1 MLQVLSTHK
10 RDAANICTVIQL
22 AKIGIKLIKDK
33 KKGFFNYLRGR
44 KQQEKEIMQEFLV
57 LKEEEK
63 REILEQFI
71 TLRRSLEERMPA
83 ADYRFIKEKVSSAMQ
98 SGKLARDGFG
108 FNPIIVDLQ
117 TACIVGGEI
126 GFQREIIM
134 SILLNRCIEA
144 GTATIEEAKQQ
155 FGESTA
161 NILQNLAQITAL
173 YAKSPTIETENFRNL
188 LLSFT
193 NDMRVI
199 LIMIASRL
207 VMLRRLFN
215 SADESARKLVAR
227 EATKLYIPLAHKLG
241 FYKLKSEMED
251 LSLRYTE
258 TEIYNELS
266 RKLEETAASREDYI
280 ASFIKPIEKMLKM
293 QPHLKYRIKGRTKS
307 INSIWQKMKKQQ
319 RPFEQ
324 IYDLFAIRIII
335 DSEPQNEKSEC
346 WHVYS
351 IIADMYTPNP
361 HRLRDWLS
369 VPKSNGY
376 ESLHTTVMGPEGRW
390 VEVQIRTERMDA
402 VAEHGLAA
410 HWRYKGIKSEK
421 GLDNLLASIR
431 DTLQNLSEEETTAN
445 KFKMELY
452 KDEIFIFTP
461 KGDLYRLAKGATI
474 LDFAFSIHTG
484 LGCKCTGALVNGRNV
499 PLRHVLNNGDQVEII
514 TSNSQTP
521 KQAWLNI
528 AQTGRARSKIRQ
540 ALKEISARQA
550 DMGRETVIR
559 KLKNHKI
566 EFDESVMDH
575 LIRKMGYKR
584 LSDFFQHVAEGHID
598 VGEILK
604 RYQALTNPESEQGD
618 TARSAG
624 GFTFISDKESRGS
637 QDVLVIERNLKGV
650 DYKLAKCCAPIF
662 GDEIFGF
669 VTINGGISIH
679 RKDCSNAKEL
689 QERYPYRVIEARWS
703 DIDNSSTLFPVTLRI
718 VGHDDIGIVNNITS
732 VISQEKDVMMRGIN
746 IESHD
751 TLFSGTLS
759 LMINDK
765 LKLNKLIGKIENI
778 KGVKQVKRG

>member
-1 MLQVLSTHK
+1 
-10 RDAANICTVIQL
+10 
-22 AKIGIKLIKDK
+22 
-33 KKGFFNYLRGR
+33 
-44 KQQEKEIMQEFLV
+44 MQELLV
-57 LKEEEK
+57 LTLEEK
-63 REILEQFI
+63 KELFGLINE
-71 TLRRSLEERMPA
+71 LRKNAEGKLSSN
-83 ADYRFIKEKVSSAMQ
+83 DYRFVRERITDSVKQ
-98 SGKLARDGFG
+98 GKITRDRLG
-108 FNPIIVDLQ
+108 FNPIIIELK
-117 TACIVGGEI
+117 TAMLVSQEI
-126 GFQREIIM
+126 GYQREIII
-134 SILLNRCIEA
+134 SILINRCIQA
-144 GTATIEEAKQQ
+144 GTATIEEMKEEL
-155 FGESTA
+155 GESA
-161 NILQNLAQITAL
+161 VKILENLAQINSI

-199 LIMIASRL
+199 LIMIANRL
-207 VMLRRLFN
+207 VLLRSLFC
-215 SADESARKLVAR
+215 STDDEARKLVAR
-227 EATKLYIPLAHKLG
+227 EASKLYIPLAHKLG

-251 LSLRYTE
+251 LALRYTE
-258 TEIYNELS
+258 TEIYAELS
-266 RKLEETAASREDYI
+266 RKVEETAASREDYI
-280 ASFIKPIEKMLKM
+280 ASFIKPIERQLMM

-335 DSEPQNEKSEC
+335 DSEPKNEKSEC

-410 HWRYKGIKSEK
+410 HWRYKGVKSEQ

-431 DTLQNLSEEETTAN
+431 DTLENMSEEESNDN

-452 KDEIFIFTP
+452 KDEMFIFSP
-461 KGDLYRLAKGATI
+461 KGDLFRLSKGATI

-499 PLRHVLNNGDQVEII
+499 PIRHVLNNGDQVEII

-528 AQTGRARSKIRQ
+528 ARTSRARNKIRQ
-540 ALKEISARQA
+540 ALKEISSRQA
-550 DMGRETVIR
+550 DMGREAVIR

-566 EFDESVMDH
+566 EFDESIMDH
-575 LIRKMGYKR
+575 LIRKMGFKR
-584 LSDFFQHVAEGHID
+584 LSDFFQKVAEGHID
-598 VGEILK
+598 IADVLK
-604 RYQALTNPESEQGD
+604 RYQAIQNPESENSEH
-618 TARSAG
+618 TRSAG
-624 GFTFISDKESRGS
+624 EFTFVDKESKGS
-637 QDVLVIERNLKGV
+637 NDVLVIERNLKGV

-662 GDEIFGF
+662 GDDIFGF

-679 RKDCSNAKEL
+679 RRDCTNAKQL
-689 QERYPYRVIEARWS
+689 IERYPYRVIEARWS
-703 DIDNSSTLFPVTLRI
+703 EVENGGAQFPVSLRI

-732 VISQEKDVMMRGIN
+732 IISQEKDVIMRGIN

-751 TLFSGTLS
+751 TLFSGTLQ
-759 LMINDK
+759 LLINDK
-765 LKLNKLIGKIENI
+765 LKLNKLIAKIEGI

>member
-1 MLQVLSTHK
+1 MTFTEDEK
-10 RDAANICTVIQL
+10 RAIKTCL
-22 AKIGIKLIKDK
+22 YKIGKNSEGSIKHS
-33 KKGFFNYLRGR
+33 NY
-44 KQQEKEIMQEFLV
+44 
-57 LKEEEK
+57 
-63 REILEQFI
+63 
-71 TLRRSLEERMPA
+71 T
-83 ADYRFIKEKVSSAMQ
+83 FIKEKIASAIADG
-98 SGKLARDGFG
+98 SIRRDTFG
-108 FNPIIVDLQ
+108 LNPILTDLN
-117 TACIVGGEI
+117 TAIIVGNEI
-126 GFQREIIM
+126 GYQKEIIT
-134 SILLNRCIEA
+134 SIIVNRCVQA
-144 GTATIEEAKQQ
+144 GNVTIDEVREQ
-155 FGESTA
+155 FGENA
-161 NILQNLAQITAL
+161 AKILTNLAQINEL
-173 YAKSPTIETENFRNL
+173 YSKSPTIETENFRNL

-199 LIMIASRL
+199 LIIISSRL
-207 VMLRRLFN
+207 VLLRELSGFH
-215 SADESARKLVAR
+215 DKEARILVAR
-227 EATKLYIPLAHKLG
+227 EASKLYIPLAHKLG

-251 LSLRYTE
+251 LALRYTE
-258 TEIYNELS
+258 SEIYAELS
-266 RKLEETAASREDYI
+266 NKLEETAASREDYI
-280 ASFIKPIEKMLKM
+280 ASFIKPIERQLKTM
-293 QPHLKYRIKGRTKS
+293 PHLKYRIKGRTKS

-346 WHVYS
+346 WQVYS
-351 IIADMYTPNP
+351 IVADMYTPNP

-390 VEVQIRTERMDA
+390 VEVQIRTERMDTI
-402 VAEHGLAA
+402 AEHGLAA

-431 DTLQNLSEEETTAN
+431 DTLQNLSEEEASEN

-461 KGDLYRLAKGATI
+461 KGDLFRLTKGATI

-499 PLRHVLNNGDQVEII
+499 PIRHVLNNGDQVEII

-521 KQAWLNI
+521 KQAWLSI
-528 AQTGRARSKIRQ
+528 AKTGRARTKIRQ

-550 DMGRETVIR
+550 DMGREAIAR

-566 EFDESVMDH
+566 EMDESIMDH
-575 LIRKMGYKR
+575 LIRKMGFKR
-584 LSDFFQHVAEGHID
+584 LSDFYQNVAEGSID
-598 VGEILK
+598 MADVLK
-604 RYQALTNPESEQGD
+604 RYQSILNPESENGE
-618 TARSAG
+618 TVRSADN
-624 GFTFISDKESRGS
+624 FTFINNNETKGTS
-637 QDVLVIERNLKGV
+637 DVLIIERNLKGV
-650 DYKLAKCCAPIF
+650 DYKLAKCCSPIF
-662 GDEIFGF
+662 GDDVFGF

-679 RKDCSNAKEL
+679 RKDCSNARQL

-703 DIDNSSTLFPVTLRI
+703 EMEKNTALFPVTLRI

-732 VISQEKDVMMRGIN
+732 IISQEKDVMMRGIN

-751 TLFSGTLS
+751 TLFSGTIS
-759 LMINDK
+759 LMINDNNR
-765 LKLNKLIGKIENI
+765 LNKLITKISNI

>member
-1 MLQVLSTHK
+1 MTFTEDEK
-10 RDAANICTVIQL
+10 RAIKTCL
-22 AKIGIKLIKDK
+22 YKIGKNSEGSIKH
-33 KKGFFNYLRGR
+33 
-44 KQQEKEIMQEFLV
+44 
-57 LKEEEK
+57 
-63 REILEQFI
+63 
-71 TLRRSLEERMPA
+71 S
-83 ADYRFIKEKVSSAMQ
+83 DYTFIKEKIASAIADG
-98 SGKLARDGFG
+98 SIRRDTFG
-108 FNPIIVDLQ
+108 LNPILTDLN
-117 TACIVGGEI
+117 TAIIVGNEI
-126 GFQREIIM
+126 GYQKEIIT
-134 SILLNRCIEA
+134 SIIVNRCVQA
-144 GTATIEEAKQQ
+144 GNVTIDEVREQ
-155 FGESTA
+155 FGENA
-161 NILQNLAQITAL
+161 AKILTNLAQINEL
-173 YAKSPTIETENFRNL
+173 YSKSPTIETENFRNL

-199 LIMIASRL
+199 LIIISSRL
-207 VMLRRLFN
+207 VLLRELSGFH
-215 SADESARKLVAR
+215 DKEARILVAR
-227 EATKLYIPLAHKLG
+227 EASKLYIPLAHKLG

-251 LSLRYTE
+251 LALRYTE
-258 TEIYNELS
+258 SEIYAELS
-266 RKLEETAASREDYI
+266 NKLEETAASREDYI
-280 ASFIKPIEKMLKM
+280 ASFIKPIERQLKTM
-293 QPHLKYRIKGRTKS
+293 PHLKYRIKGRTKS

-346 WHVYS
+346 WQVYS
-351 IIADMYTPNP
+351 IVADMYTPNP

-390 VEVQIRTERMDA
+390 VEVQIRTERMDTI
-402 VAEHGLAA
+402 AEHGLAA

-431 DTLQNLSEEETTAN
+431 DTLQNLSEEEASEN

-461 KGDLYRLAKGATI
+461 KGDLFRLTKGATI

-499 PLRHVLNNGDQVEII
+499 PIRHVLNNGDQVEII

-521 KQAWLNI
+521 KQAWLSI
-528 AQTGRARSKIRQ
+528 AKTGRARTKIRQ

-550 DMGRETVIR
+550 DMGREAIAR

-566 EFDESVMDH
+566 EMDESIMDH
-575 LIRKMGYKR
+575 LIRKMGFKR
-584 LSDFFQHVAEGHID
+584 LSDFYQNVAEGSID
-598 VGEILK
+598 MADVLK
-604 RYQALTNPESEQGD
+604 RYQSILNPESENGE
-618 TARSAG
+618 TVRSADN
-624 GFTFISDKESRGS
+624 FTFINNNETKGTS
-637 QDVLVIERNLKGV
+637 DVLIIERNLKGV
-650 DYKLAKCCAPIF
+650 DYKLAKCCSPIF
-662 GDEIFGF
+662 GDDVFGF

-679 RKDCSNAKEL
+679 RKDCSNARQL

-703 DIDNSSTLFPVTLRI
+703 EMEKNTALFPVTLRI

-732 VISQEKDVMMRGIN
+732 IISQEKDVMMRGIN

-751 TLFSGTLS
+751 TLFSGTIS
-759 LMINDK
+759 LMINDNNR
-765 LKLNKLIGKIENI
+765 LNKLITKISNI

>member
-1 MLQVLSTHK
+1 
-10 RDAANICTVIQL
+10 
-22 AKIGIKLIKDK
+22 
-33 KKGFFNYLRGR
+33 
-44 KQQEKEIMQEFLV
+44 MQELLV
-57 LKEEEK
+57 LTLEEK
-63 REILEQFI
+63 KELFGLIRE
-71 TLRRSLEERMPA
+71 LRKNAEGKLSSS
-83 ADYRFIKEKVSSAMQ
+83 DYRFVRERITDSVKQ
-98 SGKLARDGFG
+98 GKITRDGLG
-108 FNPIIVDLQ
+108 FNPIIIELK
-117 TACIVGGEI
+117 TAMLVSQEI
-126 GFQREIIM
+126 GYQREIII
-134 SILLNRCIEA
+134 SILINRCIQA
-144 GTATIEEAKQQ
+144 GTATIEEMKGEL
-155 FGESTA
+155 GESA
-161 NILQNLAQITAL
+161 VKILENLAQINSI
-173 YAKSPTIETENFRNL
+173 YAKSPTIETENFRKL

-199 LIMIASRL
+199 LIMIANRL
-207 VMLRRLFN
+207 VLLRSLFN
-215 SADESARKLVAR
+215 STDDEARKLVAR
-227 EATKLYIPLAHKLG
+227 EASKLYIPLAHKLG

-251 LSLRYTE
+251 LALRYTE
-258 TEIYNELS
+258 TEIYSELS
-266 RKLEETAASREDYI
+266 RKVEETAASREDYI
-280 ASFIKPIEKMLKM
+280 ASFIKPIERQLMM

-335 DSEPQNEKSEC
+335 DSEPKNEKSEC

-410 HWRYKGIKSEK
+410 HWRYKGVKSEQ

-431 DTLQNLSEEETTAN
+431 DTLENMSEEESNDN

-452 KDEIFIFTP
+452 KDEMFIFSP
-461 KGDLYRLAKGATI
+461 KGDLFRLSKGATI

-499 PLRHVLNNGDQVEII
+499 PIRHVLNNGDQVEII

-528 AQTGRARSKIRQ
+528 ARTSRARNKIRQ
-540 ALKEISARQA
+540 ALKEISSRQA
-550 DMGRETVIR
+550 DMGREAVIR

-566 EFDESVMDH
+566 EFDESIMDH
-575 LIRKMGYKR
+575 LIRKMGFKR
-584 LSDFFQHVAEGHID
+584 LSDFFQKVAEGHID
-598 VGEILK
+598 IADVLK
-604 RYQALTNPESEQGD
+604 RYQAIQNPESDNAEH
-618 TARSAG
+618 TRSAG
-624 GFTFISDKESRGS
+624 EFTFVDKESKGS
-637 QDVLVIERNLKGV
+637 NDVLVIERNLKGV

-662 GDEIFGF
+662 GDDIFGF

-679 RKDCSNAKEL
+679 RRDCTNARQL
-689 QERYPYRVIEARWS
+689 MERYPYRVIEARWS
-703 DIDNSSTLFPVTLRI
+703 EVENGGAQFPVTLRI

-732 VISQEKDVMMRGIN
+732 IISQEKDVIMRGIN

-751 TLFSGTLS
+751 TLFSGTLQ
-759 LMINDK
+759 LLINDR
-765 LKLNKLIGKIENI
+765 LKLNKLIAKIEGI

>member
-1 MLQVLSTHK
+1 MEEILKFREEERVKVTGLARELAKNIEGTLK
-10 RDAANICTVIQL
+10 ANKFRFIRQKIQL
-22 AKIGIKLIKDK
+22 AIETGKIMRD
-33 KKGFFNYLRGR
+33 
-44 KQQEKEIMQEFLV
+44 
-57 LKEEEK
+57 
-63 REILEQFI
+63 
-71 TLRRSLEERMPA
+71 SL
-83 ADYRFIKEKVSSAMQ
+83 
-98 SGKLARDGFG
+98 G
-108 FNPIIVDLQ
+108 FNPIVNDMQ
-117 TACIVGGEI
+117 TALLVGHEI
-126 GFQREIIM
+126 GYQHEIVA
-134 SILLNRCIEA
+134 SILLNRCIQA
-144 GTATIEEAKQQ
+144 GTATIDEVKAE
-155 FGESTA
+155 FGENTA
-161 NILQNLAQITAL
+161 KILTNLAQINSL

-207 VMLRRLFN
+207 VLLRALF
-215 SADESARKLVAR
+215 SHDDAEARKMVAR
-227 EATKLYIPLAHKLG
+227 EASKLYIPLAHKLG

-251 LSLRYTE
+251 LAMRYTE
-258 TEIYNELS
+258 SEVYAELN
-266 RKLEETAASREDYI
+266 RKLEETAASREDYM
-280 ASFIKPIEKMLKM
+280 ASFIKPIERQLKML
-293 QPHLKYRIKGRTKS
+293 PHLKYRIKGRTKS

-346 WHVYS
+346 WQVYS
-351 IIADMYTPNP
+351 IVADMYTPNP

-410 HWRYKGIKSEK
+410 HWRYKGVQSEK

-431 DTLQNLSEEETTAN
+431 DTLENMSEENITDN

-461 KGDLYRLAKGATI
+461 KGDLYRLPKGATV

-484 LGCKCTGALVNGRNV
+484 LGCRCTGALVNGRNV
-499 PLRHVLNNGDQVEII
+499 PIRHTLNNGDQVEII

-540 ALKEISARQA
+540 AMKEIVARQA
-550 DMGRETVIR
+550 DMGREAVVR

-566 EFDESVMDH
+566 EFDESIMDH
-575 LIRKMGYKR
+575 LIRKMGFKR
-584 LSDFFQHVAEGHID
+584 LTDFYQNVADGTID
-598 VGEILK
+598 MADILK
-604 RYQALTNPESEQGD
+604 KYQAILNPENGEQS
-618 TARSAG
+618 RSADN
-624 GFTFISDKESRGS
+624 FTFISEKETKGS
-637 QDVLVIERNLKGV
+637 SDVLVIERNLKGV
-650 DYKLAKCCAPIF
+650 DYKFARCCSPVF

-679 RKDCSNAKEL
+679 RKDCANARQL
-689 QERYPYRVIEARWS
+689 IERYPYRVIEARWS
-703 DIDNSSTLFPVTLRI
+703 DMEGSNAMFPIALRI
-718 VGHDDIGIVNNITS
+718 VGHDDISIVNNITS
-732 VISQEKDVMMRGIN
+732 VISQEKDVTMRGIN

-759 LMINDK
+759 LLINGNM
-765 LKLNKLIGKIENI
+765 KLNRLIEKIEAI

>member
-1 MLQVLSTHK
+1 MQGVL
-10 RDAANICTVIQL
+10 
-22 AKIGIKLIKDK
+22 
-33 KKGFFNYLRGR
+33 
-44 KQQEKEIMQEFLV
+44 EFTA
-57 LKEEEK
+57 EEK
-63 REILEQFI
+63 REIKELTVLLRKSIEGRVPAGDFRFLKKRISDAASQGSI
-71 TLRRSLEERMPA
+71 T
-83 ADYRFIKEKVSSAMQ
+83 
-98 SGKLARDGFG
+98 RDAFG
-108 FNPIIVDLQ
+108 FNPIIIDLQ
-117 TACIVGGEI
+117 TAFIVGQEI

-134 SILLNRCIEA
+134 SILLNRAVQA
-144 GTATIEEAKQQ
+144 GTANIDEIKDTLGGNA
-155 FGESTA
+155 A
-161 NILQNLAQITAL
+161 NILENLAQINAL

-207 VMLRRLFN
+207 VMLRRLFD
-215 SADESARKLVAR
+215 STDDAARRLVAN
-227 EATKLYIPLAHKLG
+227 EASKLYIPLAHKLG

-251 LSLRYTE
+251 LALRYTE
-258 TEIYNELS
+258 TEIYAELS

-280 ASFIKPIEKMLKM
+280 ASFIKPIDAKLRAL
-293 QPHLKYRIKGRTKS
+293 PHLKYRIKGRTKS

-351 IIADMYTPNP
+351 MIADMYTPNP

-431 DTLQNLSEEETTAN
+431 DTLQNLSEEEASEN

-461 KGDLYRLAKGATI
+461 KGDLFRLSKGATI

-499 PLRHVLNNGDQVEII
+499 PIRHVLNNGDQVEII
-514 TSNSQTP
+514 TSNSQSP
-521 KQAWLNI
+521 KQAWLSI
-528 AQTGRARSKIRQ
+528 AKTGRARSKIRQ
-540 ALKEISARQA
+540 ALKEISAKQA
-550 DMGRETVIR
+550 DMGREAVIR

-566 EFDESVMDH
+566 EFEEAVMDH
-575 LIRKMGYKR
+575 LIRKMGFKR
-584 LSDFFQHVAEGHID
+584 LSDFFQNVAEGNID
-598 VGEILK
+598 IADILK
-604 RYQALTNPESEQGD
+604 RYQALVNHESEQGEHS
-618 TARSAG
+618 RSAG
-624 GFTFISDKESRGS
+624 EFTYINDKETKGS
-637 QDVLVIERNLKGV
+637 NDVLVIERNLKGV
-650 DYKLAKCCAPIF
+650 DYKLAKCCTPIF

-679 RKDCSNAKEL
+679 RKDCTNARQL

-703 DIDNSSTLFPVTLRI
+703 DVDSHGAQFPVTLRI

-765 LKLNKLIGKIENI
+765 LKLNKLIAKIENI

>member
-1 MLQVLSTHK
+1 MPEL
-10 RDAANICTVIQL
+10 
-22 AKIGIKLIKDK
+22 
-33 KKGFFNYLRGR
+33 
-44 KQQEKEIMQEFLV
+44 LV
-57 LKEEEK
+57 LTLEEK
-63 REILEQFI
+63 KELFGLINE
-71 TLRRSLEERMPA
+71 LRKNAEGKLSSN
-83 ADYRFIKEKVSSAMQ
+83 DYRFVKERITDSVKQ
-98 SGKLARDGFG
+98 GKITRDGLG
-108 FNPIIVDLQ
+108 FNPIIIELK
-117 TACIVGGEI
+117 TAMLVSQEI
-126 GFQREIIM
+126 GYQREIII
-134 SILLNRCIEA
+134 SILINRCIQA
-144 GTATIEEAKQQ
+144 GTATIEEMKEEL
-155 FGESTA
+155 GESA
-161 NILQNLAQITAL
+161 VKILENLAQINSI
-173 YAKSPTIETENFRNL
+173 YAKSPTIETENFRKL

-199 LIMIASRL
+199 LIMIANRL
-207 VMLRRLFN
+207 VLLRSLFC
-215 SADESARKLVAR
+215 STDDEARKLVAR
-227 EATKLYIPLAHKLG
+227 EASKLYIPLAHKLG

-251 LSLRYTE
+251 LALRYTE
-258 TEIYNELS
+258 TEIYAELS
-266 RKLEETAASREDYI
+266 RKVEETAASREDYI
-280 ASFIKPIEKMLKM
+280 ASFIKPIERQLMM

-335 DSEPQNEKSEC
+335 DSEPKNEKSEC

-410 HWRYKGIKSEK
+410 HWRYKGVKSEQ

-431 DTLQNLSEEETTAN
+431 DTLENMSEEESNDN

-452 KDEIFIFTP
+452 KDEMFIFSP
-461 KGDLYRLAKGATI
+461 KGDLFRLSKGATI

-499 PLRHVLNNGDQVEII
+499 PIRHVLNNGDQVEII

-528 AQTGRARSKIRQ
+528 ARTSRARNKIRQ
-540 ALKEISARQA
+540 ALKEISSRQA
-550 DMGRETVIR
+550 DMGREAVIR

-566 EFDESVMDH
+566 EFDESIMDH
-575 LIRKMGYKR
+575 LIRKMGFKR
-584 LSDFFQHVAEGHID
+584 LSDFFQKVAEGHID
-598 VGEILK
+598 IADVLK
-604 RYQALTNPESEQGD
+604 RYQAIQNPESENSEH
-618 TARSAG
+618 TRSAG
-624 GFTFISDKESRGS
+624 EFTFVDKESKGS
-637 QDVLVIERNLKGV
+637 NDVLVIERNLKGV

-662 GDEIFGF
+662 GDDIFGF

-679 RKDCSNAKEL
+679 RRDCTNAKQL
-689 QERYPYRVIEARWS
+689 IERYPYRVIEARWS
-703 DIDNSSTLFPVTLRI
+703 EVENGVAQFPVTLRI

-732 VISQEKDVMMRGIN
+732 IISQEKDVIMRGIN

-751 TLFSGTLS
+751 TLFSGTLQ
-759 LMINDK
+759 LLINDR
-765 LKLNKLIGKIENI
+765 LKLNKLIAKIEGI

>member
-1 MLQVLSTHK
+1 MGEL
-10 RDAANICTVIQL
+10 
-22 AKIGIKLIKDK
+22 LIHTDEERKD
-33 KKGFFNYLRGR
+33 
-44 KQQEKEIMQEFLV
+44 
-57 LKEEEK
+57 
-63 REILEQFI
+63 ILELIEVLTKNIEGGIHSNSYSYIRERTVNAMTEGKI
-71 TLRRSLEERMPA
+71 T
-83 ADYRFIKEKVSSAMQ
+83 
-98 SGKLARDGFG
+98 RDTLGFS
-108 FNPIIVDLQ
+108 PVITDMQ
-117 TACIVGGEI
+117 TAVLVGHEI
-126 GFQREIIM
+126 GFQNEIIT
-134 SILLNRCIEA
+134 SILLNRCVNA
-144 GTATIEEAKQQ
+144 GTANIDEIKEI
-155 FGESTA
+155 FGESVTK
-161 NILQNLAQITAL
+161 ILTNLMQINSL
-173 YAKSPTIETENFRNL
+173 YAKSPTIESENFRNL

-207 VMLRRLFN
+207 VMLRGLFN
-215 SADESARKLVAR
+215 SDNEEARRLLAH
-227 EATKLYIPLAHKLG
+227 EASKLYIPLAHKLG

-251 LSLRYTE
+251 LALRYTE
-258 TEIYNELS
+258 TEIYAELS
-266 RKLEETAASREDYI
+266 RKLEETADSREDYI
-280 ASFIKPIEKMLKM
+280 AQFIKPIERQLKM
-293 QPHLKYRIKGRTKS
+293 QPHIKFRIKGRTKS

-346 WHVYS
+346 WQVYS
-351 IIADMYTPNP
+351 IVADMYTPNP

-410 HWRYKGIKSEK
+410 HWRYKGVQSEK

-431 DTLQNLSEEETTAN
+431 DTLENMSEDSAAES

-461 KGDLYRLAKGATI
+461 KGDLYRLPKGATI

-484 LGCKCTGALVNGRNV
+484 LGCRCTGALVNGRNV
-499 PLRHVLNNGDQVEII
+499 PIRHALNNGDQVEII

-528 AQTGRARSKIRQ
+528 AQTGRARAKIRQ

-550 DMGRETVIR
+550 DMGREAVVR

-566 EFDESVMDH
+566 EFDESIMDH
-575 LIRKMGYKR
+575 LIRKMGFKR
-584 LSDFFQHVAEGHID
+584 LSDFYQNVAEGTID
-598 VGEILK
+598 MADILK
-604 RYQALTNPESEQGD
+604 RYQSISNPENEEQTQSAEGFVF
-618 TARSAG
+618 TA
-624 GFTFISDKESRGS
+624 DKDSKGS
-637 QDVLVIERNLKGV
+637 SDVLVIERNLKGV
-650 DYKLAKCCAPIF
+650 DYKLAKCCSPIF

-679 RKDCSNAKEL
+679 RKDCTNAKQL

-703 DIDNSSTLFPVTLRI
+703 DMDNNSLFPVTLRI

-732 VISQEKDVMMRGIN
+732 LISQENGVNMRGIN

-759 LMINDK
+759 LLINDK
-765 LKLNKLIGKIENI
+765 IKLNKLITKIEGI
-778 KGVKQVKRG
+778 KGVKQVRRG

>member
-1 MLQVLSTHK
+1 MKFREEERVKVTGLARELAKNIEGTFK
-10 RDAANICTVIQL
+10 ANKFRFIRQKIQL
-22 AKIGIKLIKDK
+22 AIETGKIMRD
-33 KKGFFNYLRGR
+33 
-44 KQQEKEIMQEFLV
+44 
-57 LKEEEK
+57 
-63 REILEQFI
+63 
-71 TLRRSLEERMPA
+71 SL
-83 ADYRFIKEKVSSAMQ
+83 
-98 SGKLARDGFG
+98 G
-108 FNPIIVDLQ
+108 FNPIVNDMQ
-117 TACIVGGEI
+117 TALLVGHEI
-126 GFQREIIM
+126 GYQHEIVA
-134 SILLNRCIEA
+134 SILLNRCIQA
-144 GTATIEEAKQQ
+144 GTATIDEVKAE
-155 FGESTA
+155 FGENTA
-161 NILQNLAQITAL
+161 KILTNLAQINSL

-207 VMLRRLFN
+207 VLLRALF
-215 SADESARKLVAR
+215 SHDDAEARKMVAR
-227 EATKLYIPLAHKLG
+227 EASKLYIPLAHKLG

-251 LSLRYTE
+251 LAMRYTE
-258 TEIYNELS
+258 SEVYAELN
-266 RKLEETAASREDYI
+266 RKLEETAASREDYM
-280 ASFIKPIEKMLKM
+280 ASFIKPIERQLKML
-293 QPHLKYRIKGRTKS
+293 PHLKYRIKGRTKS

-346 WHVYS
+346 WQVYS
-351 IIADMYTPNP
+351 IVADMYTPNP

-410 HWRYKGIKSEK
+410 HWRYKGVQSEK

-431 DTLQNLSEEETTAN
+431 DTLENMSEENITDN

-461 KGDLYRLAKGATI
+461 KGDLYRLPKGATV

-484 LGCKCTGALVNGRNV
+484 LGCRCTGALVNGRNV
-499 PLRHVLNNGDQVEII
+499 PIRHTLNNGDQVEII

-540 ALKEISARQA
+540 AMKEIVARQA
-550 DMGRETVIR
+550 DMGREAVVR

-566 EFDESVMDH
+566 EFDESIMDH
-575 LIRKMGYKR
+575 LIRKMGFKR
-584 LSDFFQHVAEGHID
+584 LTDFYQNVADGTID
-598 VGEILK
+598 MADILK
-604 RYQALTNPESEQGD
+604 KYQAILNPENGEQS
-618 TARSAG
+618 RSADN
-624 GFTFISDKESRGS
+624 FTFISEKETKGS
-637 QDVLVIERNLKGV
+637 SDVLVIERNLKGV
-650 DYKLAKCCAPIF
+650 DYKFARCCSPVF

-679 RKDCSNAKEL
+679 RKDCTNARQL
-689 QERYPYRVIEARWS
+689 IERYPYRVIEARWS
-703 DIDNSSTLFPVTLRI
+703 DMEGSNAMFPIALRI
-718 VGHDDIGIVNNITS
+718 VGHDDISIVNNITS
-732 VISQEKDVMMRGIN
+732 VISQEKDVTMRGIN

-759 LMINDK
+759 LLINGNM
-765 LKLNKLIGKIENI
+765 KLNRLIEKIEAI

>member
-1 MLQVLSTHK
+1 MTFTEDEK
-10 RDAANICTVIQL
+10 RAIKTCL
-22 AKIGIKLIKDK
+22 YKIGKNSEGSIKH
-33 KKGFFNYLRGR
+33 
-44 KQQEKEIMQEFLV
+44 
-57 LKEEEK
+57 
-63 REILEQFI
+63 
-71 TLRRSLEERMPA
+71 S
-83 ADYRFIKEKVSSAMQ
+83 DYTFIKEKIASAIADG
-98 SGKLARDGFG
+98 SIRRDTFG
-108 FNPIIVDLQ
+108 LNPILTDLN
-117 TACIVGGEI
+117 TAIIVGNEI
-126 GFQREIIM
+126 GYQKEIIT
-134 SILLNRCIEA
+134 SIIVNRCVQA
-144 GTATIEEAKQQ
+144 GNVTIDEVREQ
-155 FGESTA
+155 FGENA
-161 NILQNLAQITAL
+161 AKILTNLAQINEL
-173 YAKSPTIETENFRNL
+173 YSKSPTIETENFRNL

-199 LIMIASRL
+199 LIIISSRL
-207 VMLRRLFN
+207 VLLRELSGFH
-215 SADESARKLVAR
+215 DKEARILVAR
-227 EATKLYIPLAHKLG
+227 EASKLYIPLAHKLG

-251 LSLRYTE
+251 LALRYTE
-258 TEIYNELS
+258 SEIYAELS
-266 RKLEETAASREDYI
+266 NKLEETAASREDYI
-280 ASFIKPIEKMLKM
+280 ASFIKPIERQLKTM
-293 QPHLKYRIKGRTKS
+293 PHLKYRIKGRTKS

-346 WHVYS
+346 WQVYS
-351 IIADMYTPNP
+351 IVADMYTPNP

-390 VEVQIRTERMDA
+390 VEVQIRTERMDTI
-402 VAEHGLAA
+402 AEHGLAA

-431 DTLQNLSEEETTAN
+431 DTLQNLSEEEASEN

-461 KGDLYRLAKGATI
+461 KGDLFRLTKGATI

-499 PLRHVLNNGDQVEII
+499 PIRHVLNNGDQVEII

-521 KQAWLNI
+521 KQAWLSI
-528 AQTGRARSKIRQ
+528 AKTGRARTKIRQ

-550 DMGRETVIR
+550 DMGREAIAR

-566 EFDESVMDH
+566 EMDESIMDH
-575 LIRKMGYKR
+575 LIRKMGFKR
-584 LSDFFQHVAEGHID
+584 LSDFYQNVAEGGID
-598 VGEILK
+598 MADVLK
-604 RYQALTNPESEQGD
+604 RYQSILNPESENGE
-618 TARSAG
+618 TVRSADN
-624 GFTFISDKESRGS
+624 FTFINNNETKGTS
-637 QDVLVIERNLKGV
+637 DVLIIERNLKGV
-650 DYKLAKCCAPIF
+650 DYKLAKCCSPIF
-662 GDEIFGF
+662 GDDVFGF

-679 RKDCSNAKEL
+679 RKDCSNARQL

-703 DIDNSSTLFPVTLRI
+703 EMEKNTALFPVTLRI

-732 VISQEKDVMMRGIN
+732 IISQEKDVMMRGIN

-751 TLFSGTLS
+751 TLFSGTIS
-759 LMINDK
+759 LMINDNNR
-765 LKLNKLIGKIENI
+765 LNKLITKISNI

>member
-1 MLQVLSTHK
+1 MSEL
-10 RDAANICTVIQL
+10 
-22 AKIGIKLIKDK
+22 LIHTDD
-33 KKGFFNYLRGR
+33 
-44 KQQEKEIMQEFLV
+44 
-57 LKEEEK
+57 EK
-63 REILEQFI
+63 REILELTEVLVKDI
-71 TLRRSLEERMPA
+71 EGGVHSN
-83 ADYRFIKEKVSSAMQ
+83 DYRFIKERILNAIAEGKVT
-98 SGKLARDGFG
+98 RDALGFS
-108 FNPIIVDLQ
+108 PVLTDMK
-117 TACIVGGEI
+117 TAVLVGQEI
-126 GFQREIIM
+126 GFQNEIIT
-134 SILLNRCIEA
+134 SILLNRCVNA
-144 GTATIEEAKQQ
+144 GTATIDEINEI
-155 FGESTA
+155 FGESVTK
-161 NILQNLAQITAL
+161 IITNLMQINSL
-173 YAKSPTIETENFRNL
+173 YAKSPTIESENFRNL

-207 VMLRRLFN
+207 VMLRELFN
-215 SADESARKLVAR
+215 SDDDDARKLMAH
-227 EATKLYIPLAHKLG
+227 EASKLYIPLAHKLG

-251 LSLRYTE
+251 LALRYTE
-258 TEIYNELS
+258 TEIYAELS

-280 ASFIKPIEKMLKM
+280 ESFIKPIERLLKM
-293 QPHLKYRIKGRTKS
+293 QPHIKFRIKGRTKS

-346 WHVYS
+346 WQVYS
-351 IIADMYTPNP
+351 IVADMYTPNP

-410 HWRYKGIKSEK
+410 HWRYKGVQSEK

-431 DTLQNLSEEETTAN
+431 DTLQNMSEESAAES

-461 KGDLYRLAKGATI
+461 KGDLYRLSKGATI
-474 LDFAFSIHTG
+474 LDFAFCIHTG
-484 LGCKCTGALVNGRNV
+484 LGCRCTGALVNGRNV
-499 PLRHVLNNGDQVEII
+499 PLRHILNNGDQVEII

-528 AQTGRARSKIRQ
+528 AKTGRARAKIRQ
-540 ALKEISARQA
+540 ALKEISAKQA
-550 DMGRETVIR
+550 DMGRETVVR

-566 EFDESVMDH
+566 EFDESIMDH
-575 LIRKMGYKR
+575 LIRKMGFKR
-584 LSDFFQHVAEGHID
+584 LSDFYQNVAEGTID
-598 VGEILK
+598 IADILK
-604 RYQALTNPESEQGD
+604 RYQALANPENENGEQPQSAED
-618 TARSAG
+618 FVFTA
-624 GFTFISDKESRGS
+624 DKETKGS
-637 QDVLVIERNLKGV
+637 SDVLVIERNLKGV

-662 GDEIFGF
+662 GDDIFGF
-669 VTINGGISIH
+669 VTISGGISIH
-679 RKDCSNAKEL
+679 RKDCTNAKQL
-689 QERYPYRVIEARWS
+689 QERYPYRIIEARWS
-703 DIDNSSTLFPVTLRI
+703 EMDNNSLFPVILRI

-732 VISQEKDVMMRGIN
+732 VISQENGVTMRGIN

-759 LMINDK
+759 LLINDK
-765 LKLNKLIGKIENI
+765 IKLNKLISKIEGI

>member
-1 MLQVLSTHK
+1 MSEL
-10 RDAANICTVIQL
+10 
-22 AKIGIKLIKDK
+22 LIHT
-33 KKGFFNYLRGR
+33 
-44 KQQEKEIMQEFLV
+44 
-57 LKEEEK
+57 EEERK
-63 REILEQFI
+63 DILELIEVLTKNIEGGQESNSYKYIRERIVNAI
-71 TLRRSLEERMPA
+71 TEGKITRDSL
-83 ADYRFIKEKVSSAMQ
+83 
-98 SGKLARDGFG
+98 GFS
-108 FNPIIVDLQ
+108 PVIIDMQ
-117 TACIVGGEI
+117 TAVLVGHEI
-126 GFQREIIM
+126 GFQDEIIT
-134 SILLNRCIEA
+134 SILLNRCVNA
-144 GTATIEEAKQQ
+144 GTANIEEIKEV
-155 FGESTA
+155 FGENVTK
-161 NILQNLAQITAL
+161 ILTNLMQINSL
-173 YAKSPTIETENFRNL
+173 YAKSPTIESENFRNL

-207 VMLRRLFN
+207 VMLRGLFDSDN
-215 SADESARKLVAR
+215 DEARKLVAH
-227 EATKLYIPLAHKLG
+227 EASKLYIPLAHKLG

-251 LSLRYTE
+251 LALRYTE
-258 TEIYNELS
+258 TEIYAELS

-280 ASFIKPIEKMLKM
+280 AQFIKPIEKQLKM
-293 QPHLKYRIKGRTKS
+293 QPHIKFRIKGRTKS

-346 WHVYS
+346 WQVYS
-351 IIADMYTPNP
+351 IVADMYTPNP

-410 HWRYKGIKSEK
+410 HWRYKGVQSEK

-431 DTLQNLSEEETTAN
+431 DTLENMSEESAAES

-461 KGDLYRLAKGATI
+461 KGDLYRLSKGATI

-484 LGCKCTGALVNGRNV
+484 LGCRCTGALVNGRNV
-499 PLRHVLNNGDQVEII
+499 PIRHTLNNGDQVEII

-528 AQTGRARSKIRQ
+528 AKTGRARAKIRQ

-550 DMGRETVIR
+550 DIGREAVVR

-566 EFDESVMDH
+566 EFEESIMDH
-575 LIRKMGYKR
+575 LIRKMGFKR
-584 LSDFFQHVAEGHID
+584 LSDFYQNVADGTID
-598 VGEILK
+598 MADILK
-604 RYQALTNPESEQGD
+604 RYQAISNPENEEQTQSAEGFVF
-618 TARSAG
+618 TA
-624 GFTFISDKESRGS
+624 DKENKSS
-637 QDVLVIERNLKGV
+637 SDVLVIERNLKGV
-650 DYKLAKCCAPIF
+650 DYKLAKCCSPIF

-679 RKDCSNAKEL
+679 RKDCSNAKQL
-689 QERYPYRVIEARWS
+689 QERYPYRIIEARWS
-703 DIDNSSTLFPVTLRI
+703 DMDNNSNLFPVTLRI

-732 VISQEKDVMMRGIN
+732 LISQENGVSMRGIN

-759 LMINDK
+759 LLINDK
-765 LKLNKLIGKIENI
+765 IKLNKLITKIEGI
-778 KGVKQVKRG
+778 KGVKQVRRG